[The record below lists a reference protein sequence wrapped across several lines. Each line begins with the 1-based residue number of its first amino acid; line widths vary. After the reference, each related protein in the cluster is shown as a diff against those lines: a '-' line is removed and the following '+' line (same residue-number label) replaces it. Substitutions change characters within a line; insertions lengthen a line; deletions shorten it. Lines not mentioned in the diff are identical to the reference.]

1 MPGTG
6 RSPVRTGIHVGL
18 EEDPRHFPHGH
29 DDHWPLWNAM
39 RGADTWPVSQQRT
52 RANHVDRFKRGVPE
66 FIDQAAR
73 KEEVSMA
80 VGWTPLGKKVGGH
93 WTLDI
98 EPTTGARRKKS
109 LKRKRRN
116 RDP

>member
-1 MPGTG
+1 MTG

-18 EEDPRHFPHGH
+18 EEDPRHFPHGR
-29 DDHWPLWNAM
+29 DDHWPLWDAM
-39 RGADTWPVSQQRT
+39 RGADTWPVSQQPT
-52 RANHVDRFKRGVPE
+52 RANQVDQFKRGVPE

-80 VGWTPLGKKVGGH
+80 VGGSAGEKGG

-98 EPTTGARRKKS
+98 GPAGARRTKS
-109 LKRKRRN
+109 LKEKRRN
-116 RDP
+116 KRPMT